1 MTSYAHHHKRNGKA
15 VSIGSF
21 QTGLIALIYKM
32 RWDIEKTCDEKKNKL
47 GVIKTW
53 ATTPEAK
60 CQQAHFVCMTRNLM
74 QRLRQ

>member
-1 MTSYAHHHKRNGKA
+1 
-15 VSIGSF
+15 
-21 QTGLIALIYKM
+21 M
-32 RWDIEKTCDEKKNKL
+32 RWDIEKAFDEKKNKL

-74 QRLRQ
+74 LMLEREIESSEGV

>member
-1 MTSYAHHHKRNGKA
+1 
-15 VSIGSF
+15 
-21 QTGLIALIYKM
+21 M
-32 RWDIEKTCDEKKNKL
+32 RWDIEKAFDEKKNKL